1 MANTCGTCNHKDVCE
16 WCIHPLTK
24 KVDCSD
30 WQAIRYYGKWI
41 KIKDGFRCSECGE
54 EACAQFSYC
63 PDCGASMMYE
73 VL

>member
-1 MANTCGTCNHKDVCE
+1 MAKTCGTCNHKEVCE
-16 WCIHPLTK
+16 WVIHPLTK
-24 KVDCSD
+24 TVKCSD
-30 WQAIRYYGKWI
+30 WQAIRYTGKWI

-54 EACAQFSYC
+54 EAIAQFSYC

>member
-1 MANTCGTCNHKDVCE
+1 MAKTCKTCIHEDVCNQVVY
-16 WCIHPLTK
+16 
-24 KVDCSD
+24 VDCPH
-30 WQAIRYYGKWI
+30 WQPIRYTGKWT
-41 KIKDGFRCSECGE
+41 KVKHGFRCSECGE

>member
-1 MANTCGTCNHKDVCE
+1 MEKTCNNCNHEHICVSTAL
-16 WCIHPLTK
+16 HLLPN
-24 KVDCSD
+24 VPCSD
-30 WQAIRYYGKWI
+30 WQPMRYTGKWI
-41 KIKDGFRCSECGE
+41 KVKNGFKCSECGE

>member
-1 MANTCGTCNHKDVCE
+1 MAKTCKTCIHEDVCD
-16 WCIHPLTK
+16 HV
-24 KVDCSD
+24 VDIDCPN
-30 WQAIRYYGKWI
+30 WQSIRYTGKWT
-41 KIKDGFRCSECGE
+41 KCEDGFKCSECGV